1 MRSLTAYIISF
12 FWSNVYGDVILGC
25 MKIRKAEEEKKAMFG
40 KKKDARVR
48 VPSSPETRYQS
59 ARSSLL
65 LVVVLTA
72 INLLLLVM
80 RSSTQF
86 LFSASFPSYLYII
99 ADEFA
104 DYLGMGTVLRLG
116 ALAVGVCDIGL
127 YLLFWFLSKN
137 ARGFMTASLV
147 LFCADCL
154 AYLFGF
160 LIFEFD
166 ASSVIEAVFHI
177 WVLWTL
183 IAGVRAARDLK
194 RQEQTAMMMASTMTA
209 EPEAP
214 AQPEKPQSPAM

>member
-1 MRSLTAYIISF
+1 MTQKTPA
-12 FWSNVYGDVILGC
+12 
-25 MKIRKAEEEKKAMFG
+25 
-40 KKKDARVR
+40 
-48 VPSSPETRYQS
+48 SPEAL
-59 ARSSLL
+59 ARGYKNARGNLL
-65 LVVVLTA
+65 LVVIFTVVNA
-72 INLLLLVM
+72 FM
-80 RSSTQF
+80 AFMGSSSYF
-86 LFSASFPSYLYII
+86 LFSAYLPYYSVIFGLVLTGRMDVGQEYQL
-99 ADEFA
+99 DEKYLVYFVGFA
-104 DYLGMGTVLRLG
+104 VLVL
-116 ALAVGVCDIGL
+116 GL

-194 RQEQTAMMMASTMTA
+194 CQEQAAMMMASTMTA

>member
-1 MRSLTAYIISF
+1 
-12 FWSNVYGDVILGC
+12 
-25 MKIRKAEEEKKAMFG
+25 MFG
-40 KKKDARVR
+40 KKKDVRAR

-116 ALAVGVCDIGL
+116 ALR
-127 YLLFWFLSKN
+127 W
-137 ARGFMTASLV
+137 
-147 LFCADCL
+147 
-154 AYLFGF
+154 AYAISGCICCSGSFRRMR
-160 LIFEFD
+160 
-166 ASSVIEAVFHI
+166 
-177 WVLWTL
+177 
-183 IAGVRAARDLK
+183 AG
-194 RQEQTAMMMASTMTA
+194 S
-209 EPEAP
+209 
-214 AQPEKPQSPAM
+214 

>member
-1 MRSLTAYIISF
+1 
-12 FWSNVYGDVILGC
+12 

-104 DYLGMGTVLRLG
+104 DYLGMGTVLRLW
-116 ALAVGVCDIGL
+116 CC
-127 YLLFWFLSKN
+127 F
-137 ARGFMTASLV
+137 ARTVWHISSAS
-147 LFCADCL
+147 
-154 AYLFGF
+154 
-160 LIFEFD
+160 
-166 ASSVIEAVFHI
+166 
-177 WVLWTL
+177 
-183 IAGVRAARDLK
+183 
-194 RQEQTAMMMASTMTA
+194 
-209 EPEAP
+209 
-214 AQPEKPQSPAM
+214 

>member
-1 MRSLTAYIISF
+1 
-12 FWSNVYGDVILGC
+12 

-40 KKKDARVR
+40 KKKDARAR

-127 YLLFWFLSKN
+127 YLLFSVPFKEC
-137 ARGFMTASLV
+137 ARV
-147 LFCADCL
+147 HDR
-154 AYLFGF
+154 
-160 LIFEFD
+160 
-166 ASSVIEAVFHI
+166 V
-177 WVLWTL
+177 
-183 IAGVRAARDLK
+183 AGVVLRGLSGISLRLPDL
-194 RQEQTAMMMASTMTA
+194 
-209 EPEAP
+209 
-214 AQPEKPQSPAM
+214 

>member
-1 MRSLTAYIISF
+1 
-12 FWSNVYGDVILGC
+12 

-40 KKKDARVR
+40 KKKDARAR

-104 DYLGMGTVLRLG
+104 D
-116 ALAVGVCDIGL
+116 
-127 YLLFWFLSKN
+127 
-137 ARGFMTASLV
+137 ASFEV
-147 LFCADCL
+147 
-154 AYLFGF
+154 FGF
-160 LIFEFD
+160 L
-166 ASSVIEAVFHI
+166 AAHSSSVH
-177 WVLWTL
+177 
-183 IAGVRAARDLK
+183 
-194 RQEQTAMMMASTMTA
+194 AMHTTWS
-209 EPEAP
+209 
-214 AQPEKPQSPAM
+214 

>member
-1 MRSLTAYIISF
+1 
-12 FWSNVYGDVILGC
+12 
-25 MKIRKAEEEKKAMFG
+25 MFG
-40 KKKDARVR
+40 KKKDARVC

-127 YLLFWFLSKN
+127 YLLFWFLSGSARGCVTGWVDADRRCEGGARSKVSGADCGDDGLYHDRRAGSACAAREAAVTRNVIFSKGALTN
-137 ARGFMTASLV
+137 ARGMSIMLV
-147 LFCADCL
+147 TKAET
-154 AYLFGF
+154 GT
-160 LIFEFD
+160 
-166 ASSVIEAVFHI
+166 SS
-177 WVLWTL
+177 
-183 IAGVRAARDLK
+183 
-194 RQEQTAMMMASTMTA
+194 
-209 EPEAP
+209 
-214 AQPEKPQSPAM
+214 PEKPPKRALGW

>member
-1 MRSLTAYIISF
+1 
-12 FWSNVYGDVILGC
+12 
-25 MKIRKAEEEKKAMFG
+25 MFG
-40 KKKDARVR
+40 KKRR
-48 VPSSPETRYQS
+48 CSG
-59 ARSSLL
+59 ARSVQPGDALSVGKKQPL

-194 RQEQTAMMMASTMTA
+194 CQEQTAVMMASTMAA

-214 AQPEKPQSPAM
+214 AQPEKPQSPTM